1 MKKLFTKQFFRAFT
15 LLTLMLT
22 TAFVANAAFH
32 IRGGFDID
40 ENNQWGMGVTMTETS
55 TGIFEGDVTATTGF
69 NFKLY
74 NDYDNKWW
82 GSNAGSIAV
91 SDANGAITMIEAG
104 GGDTYVPCAGTLHFK
119 FTSSNHELTVTAEPR
134 GVTVASG
141 IVNGTVEVNPTT
153 ASPNET
159 VTIKLTPA
167 PGYYAEN
174 VNNNITVQVTG
185 PAGGGS
191 KAPEVGQLLT
201 VTGDAVSLATAPGE
215 YTFTMPEYPYGAL
228 VSATFQECIQLTAQ
242 MFQTMGSYAWTGE
255 AVTPTPIPTEASGLT
270 SNDFEVT
277 GYANNVDE
285 GINTASVTV
294 QGKGKYTG
302 TVTLNFS
309 IAKQLHQ
316 LTYVQ
321 PTTGG
326 TISGPNSATYTEEIT
341 LTATPAEGYQLD
353 HFTITYNETSVN
365 LDGNTFT
372 MPDYDVTVT
381 ATFTK
386 KPQLYIATPH
396 TGQEDWDKTPMTQ
409 QADGSWEITMETSE
423 MLAFTFYDQDDH
435 YYGSESQGHYYD
447 IDNTKLGIA
456 LPLSSHDPFYIKQAG
471 TWKISV
477 NADLTTVTVTGA
489 WKYNVTTTVEG
500 VGTLVAN
507 PTAAAANA
515 TVELTV
521 APGEGYELA
530 SLKVTYGESEIIPT
544 LKQGETTVYEFTM
557 PASDVTATV
566 TYTLT
571 PKLYLTGSFNN
582 WGNGGEPNIEFEK
595 VTTTTG
601 YQWELTIEL
610 EEGTEFKFHD
620 NDPNDWFGAYQ
631 WDSSFSDSD
640 PNKYYTWTEA
650 RLGQSVAIGKT
661 GNNCNMRIFR
671 DGTYKIVVNA
681 ELNAATVFGVNYKHL
696 IEVAD
701 GQEDYITPS
710 AAQAYKDA
718 EVTFTVTA
726 PEGKTIEAVTVTYK
740 VDGTSFEVNVTESE
754 GTYSFTM
761 PNYDVTIAATFSDVK
776 YDITVGEGVT
786 IVTPANITEAAAGTE
801 ITVSV
806 TPANAADFVGV
817 GITVTPTVEV
827 TENADG
833 TYTFTMPGNAV
844 SIEAKLEAI
853 LHGVMFDSDAN
864 RHWATYF
871 GNYNLT
877 APEGVEVYTV
887 GANYAVGSEVPV
899 TKINYIPAGVGVLL
913 YCPND
918 MVDITT
924 PLYTGETGTY
934 TSQLVGS
941 VEPMTLAA
949 YENYVLYNDVFL
961 LAEAGTLPAHRCYL
975 PKPAGG
981 SKMRLTLNRPGEGG
995 VITAIEGIDAEN
1007 VANVKYVNLSGM
1019 TSDKPFS
1026 GINIMVITRTD
1037 GSVETMKVVR

>member
-1 MKKLFTKQFFRAFT
+1 MKKLFTKHLFRVFT

-22 TAFVANAAFH
+22 TTLVANAAFH
-32 IRGGFDID
+32 IRGGFDV
-40 ENNQWGMGVTMTETS
+40 EANNQWGLGVTMTETS
-55 TGIFEGDVTATTGF
+55 TGVFEGDVTATTGF

-74 NDYDNKWW
+74 NDYNDKWW

-91 SDANGAITMIEAG
+91 SDANGAITMIEDG

-119 FTSSNHELTVTAEPR
+119 FISSSHELTITADPR
-134 GVTVASG
+134 PVSVASAT
-141 IVNGTVEVNPTT
+141 NGTITVNPTT

-159 VTIKLTPA
+159 VTITLTPA
-167 PGYYAEN
+167 TGYYAEN
-174 VNNNITVQVTG
+174 VDNNITVQVTG
-185 PAGGGS
+185 PVGGGN
-191 KAPEVGQLLT
+191 KAPEIGQNLT
-201 VTGDAVSLATAPGE
+201 VTGDAVATADVPGE
-215 YTFTMPEYPYGAL
+215 YTFVMPAYPYGAL
-228 VSATFQECIQLTAQ
+228 VSAEFQQCIQLTTN
-242 MFQTMGSYAWTGE
+242 MFEQIGDQNWTGE
-255 AVTPTPIPTEASGLT
+255 QITPTVTPISPLT
-270 SNDFEVT
+270 SDDYTVVYGTNT
-277 GYANNVDE
+277 DE
-285 GINTASVTV
+285 GQGTV
-294 QGKGKYTG
+294 IITGKGKYTG
-302 TVTLNFS
+302 TVTLTFTIEKGVHNV
-309 IAKQLHQ
+309 ICA
-316 LTYVQ
+316 TNENGTVTAN
-321 PTTGG
+321 PTSAVEG
-326 TISGPNSATYTEEIT
+326 TTIT
-341 LTATPAEGYQLD
+341 LTATPKDNTYQFD
-353 HFTITYNETSVN
+353 HYTVTDANNN
-365 LDGNTFT
+365 LIEVTNGTFI
-372 MPDYDVTVT
+372 MPNCDVTVT
-381 ATFTK
+381 ATFTL

-396 TGQEDWDKTPMTQ
+396 EGQQDWDKTPMTQ
-409 QADGSWEITMETSE
+409 QADGSWVIE
-423 MLAFTFYDQDDH
+423 MSSDDMLRFNFYDQDDH
-435 YYGSESQGHYYD
+435 YYGSLSEGGDYYVNETN
-447 IDNTKLGIA
+447 IGTAMPLGA
-456 LPLSSHDPFYIKQAG
+456 HDPFSIRQAG
-471 TWKISV
+471 TWTITV

-489 WKYNVTTTVEG
+489 WKYSVTTAVNGE
-500 VGTLVAN
+500 GTLVAN
-507 PTAAAANA
+507 PTSAAANT

-582 WGNGGEPNIEFEK
+582 WGLGDTPNIEFEK

-610 EEGTEFKFHD
+610 AEGTEFKFHD

-631 WDSSFSDSD
+631 WDPGFSDSD

-650 RLGQSVAIGKT
+650 RLEQSVAIGKT
-661 GNNCNMRIFR
+661 DNNCNMRIFR
-671 DGTYKIVVNA
+671 DGTWKIVVDA
-681 ELNAATVFGVNYKHL
+681 DLTAATVYGINYKHL
-696 IEVAD
+696 INVAE

-710 AAQAYKDA
+710 ATQAYKDA
-718 EVTFTVTA
+718 EVTFTIMA
-726 PEGKTIEAVTVTYK
+726 PTGKNIEDVTVTYK
-740 VDGTSFEVNVTESE
+740 VSGTSFEVNVTENE
-754 GTYSFTM
+754 GTYTFTM
-761 PNYDVTIAATFSDVK
+761 PDYDVTIAATFDDVK
-776 YDITVGEGVT
+776 YGITCGEGVT
-786 IVTPANITEAAAGTE
+786 IVEPANITEAAAGTV

-833 TYTFTMPGNAV
+833 TFTFTMPEGNVTINAV
-844 SIEAKLEAI
+844 LEAI

-871 GNYNLT
+871 GNYNLE
-877 APEGVEVYTV
+877 APENVEVYTV
-887 GANYAVGSEVPV
+887 GADYAVGSEVPV

-913 YCPND
+913 YYAGD

-924 PLYTGETGTY
+924 PVCEPDGTTY
-934 TSQLVGS
+934 TSALVGS

-949 YENYVLYNDVFL
+949 FENYILYNDIFVL
-961 LAEAGTLPAHRCYL
+961 GEGGTLPAHRCYL
-975 PKPAGG
+975 PKPADG

-1007 VANVKYVNLSGM
+1007 VANVKYVNLAGM

-1037 GSVETMKVVR
+1037 GTVETMKIVK

>member
-1 MKKLFTKQFFRAFT
+1 MKKLFTKQFFRVFT

-40 ENNQWGMGVTMTETS
+40 ESNEWGLGVTMTETS
-55 TGIFEGDVTATTGF
+55 TNIFEGDVTATTGF

-74 NDYDNKWW
+74 NDYDGKWW

-91 SDANGAITMIEAG
+91 SDENGAIIMTEG
-104 GGDTYVPCAGTLHFK
+104 GGKDTYAPCVGTLHFT
-119 FTSSNHELTVTAEPR
+119 FNSVSHELTVTADPR
-134 GVTVASG
+134 PVSVASAT
-141 IVNGTVEVNPTT
+141 NGTIAVNPTA
-153 ASPNET
+153 ASPKAT
-159 VTIKLTPA
+159 VTITLTPA
-167 PGYYAEN
+167 TGYYAEN
-174 VNNNITVQVTG
+174 SNITVQVTG
-185 PAGGGS
+185 PTGGGN
-191 KAPEVGQLLT
+191 KAPEVGQNLT

-228 VSATFQECIQLTAQ
+228 VSATFQECIPLTAE
-242 MFQTMGSYAWTGE
+242 MFQTMGAYAWTGQ

-277 GYANNVDE
+277 GYANNINE
-285 GINTASVTV
+285 GTGTASVTV

-309 IAKQLHQ
+309 IAKQVHQ

-326 TISGPNSATYTEEIT
+326 TISGPNSAAYTDEIT
-341 LTATPAEGYQLD
+341 LTATPNEGYQLD
-353 HFTITYNETSVN
+353 HFTITYNETSIN
-365 LDGNTFT
+365 LEGNTFT
-372 MPDYDVTVT
+372 MPDYDVEVT
-381 ATFTK
+381 ATFTLI
-386 KPQLYIATPH
+386 PQLYIATHVEGGPS
-396 TGQEDWDKTPMTQ
+396 EWPKTAMTQ
-409 QADGSWEITMETSE
+409 QADGSWQITLETSE
-423 MLAFTFYDQDDH
+423 MLAFTFYDQDKN

-447 IDNTKLGIA
+447 IDNTSIGIPLTLGT
-456 LPLSSHDPFYIKQAG
+456 HDPFYIKQAG
-471 TWKISV
+471 TWTITV
-477 NADLTTVTVTGA
+477 NADLTTVTVTGD
-489 WKYNVTTTVEG
+489 WKYNITTSVVGE
-500 VGTLVAN
+500 GTLVAN
-507 PTAAAANA
+507 PTTAAAGS

-530 SLKVTYGESEIIPT
+530 SLKVTYGENEIIPT
-544 LKQGETTVYEFTM
+544 LKEGETTVYEFTM

-566 TYTLT
+566 TYTMT

-582 WGNGGEPNIEFEK
+582 WGQGDTPNIEFEK

-601 YQWELTIEL
+601 YHWELTIDL
-610 EEGTEFKFHD
+610 AEGTEFKFHD

-631 WDSSFSDSD
+631 WDAGFSDSD

-650 RLGQSVAIGKT
+650 RLEQSVAIGKT

-671 DGTYKIVVNA
+671 DGTWKIVVDA
-681 ELNAATVFGVNYKHL
+681 DLTAATVYGIKYKHL
-696 IEVAD
+696 INIAE
-701 GQEDYITPS
+701 GQESNINAS
-710 AAQAYKDA
+710 AQQAYKDT

-726 PEGKTIEAVTVTYK
+726 PNGKTIEDVTVTYK
-740 VDGTSFEVNVTESE
+740 VSGTSFDVEVTGSNGS
-754 GTYSFTM
+754 YSFTM
-761 PNYDVTIAATFSDVK
+761 PDYDVTIAATFSDVK
-776 YDITVGEGVT
+776 YEITVGEGVT

-806 TPANAADFVGV
+806 TPVNAADFVGV
-817 GITVTPTVEV
+817 GITVTPSVEV
-827 TENADG
+827 TKNDDG
-833 TYTFTMPGNAV
+833 TFTFTMPEGDVTINAV
-844 SIEAKLEAI
+844 LEAI
-853 LHGVMFDSDAN
+853 LHGVLFDSDAN
-864 RHWATYF
+864 RNWATYY
-871 GNYNLT
+871 GAYNLV
-877 APEGVEVYTV
+877 APENVEVYVV
-887 GANYAVGSEVPV
+887 GDNYALGSEVPV
-899 TKINYIPAGVGVLL
+899 TKIDYIPANVGVLL

-924 PLYTGETGTY
+924 PLYTGTTGTY
-934 TSQLVGS
+934 TSALVGS
-941 VEPMTLAA
+941 VEPMTLGA
-949 YENYVLYNDVFL
+949 YENYVLYYDTFI

-975 PKPAGG
+975 PKPAGN
-981 SKMRLTLNRPGEGG
+981 SKMSLTLNRPGDGG

>member
-1 MKKLFTKQFFRAFT
+1 MKKLFTKHLFRAFT

-22 TAFVANAAFH
+22 TTLVANAAFH
-32 IRGGFDID
+32 IRGGFDV
-40 ENNQWGMGVTMTETS
+40 EANNQWGLGVTMTETS
-55 TGIFEGDVTATTGF
+55 TGVFEGDVTATTGF

-74 NDYDNKWW
+74 NDYNDKWW

-91 SDANGAITMIEAG
+91 SDANGAITMIEDG

-119 FTSSNHELTVTAEPR
+119 FISSSHELTITADPR
-134 GVTVASG
+134 PVSVGSAT
-141 IVNGTVEVNPTT
+141 NGTITVNPTT

-159 VTIKLTPA
+159 VTITLTPA
-167 PGYYAEN
+167 TGYYAEN
-174 VNNNITVQVTG
+174 VDNNITVQVTG
-185 PAGGGS
+185 PVGGGN
-191 KAPEVGQLLT
+191 KAPEIGQNLT
-201 VTGDAVSLATAPGE
+201 VTGDAIALPDAPGE
-215 YTFTMPEYPYGAL
+215 YTFTMPAYPFSAL
-228 VSATFQECIQLTAQ
+228 VSAKFLPCIELTAS
-242 MFQTMGSYAWTGE
+242 MFNPLGYYSWTGGE
-255 AVTPTPIPTEASGLT
+255 IKPVPNPAEGSGLT
-270 SNDFEVT
+270 ANDYEVT
-277 GYANNVDE
+277 GYANNIDE
-285 GINTASVTV
+285 GTGTASVTV

-309 IAKQLHQ
+309 IAKQVHQ

-326 TISGPNSATYTEEIT
+326 TISGPNSAAYTDEIT
-341 LTATPAEGYQLD
+341 LTANPADGYQLN
-353 HFTITYNETSVN
+353 HFTITYNETTVN
-365 LDGNTFT
+365 LDGNTFN
-372 MPDYDVTVT
+372 MPDYDVEVT

-386 KPQLYIATPH
+386 IPQLYIATPH
-396 TGQEDWDKTPMTQ
+396 AGQEDWDKTPMTKQ
-409 QADGSWEITMETSE
+409 DNGSWVITKTTDE

-447 IDNTKLGIA
+447 IDNTNLGTA
-456 LPLSSHDPFYIKQAG
+456 LPLGTHDPFYIKQAG
-471 TWKISV
+471 TWTITV
-477 NADLTTVTVTGA
+477 NADLTTVTVTGD
-489 WKYNVTTTVEG
+489 WKYNVTTAVVGE
-500 VGTLVAN
+500 GTLVAN
-507 PTAAAANA
+507 PTTAAANSV
-515 TVELTV
+515 VELTV

-530 SLKVTYGESEIIPT
+530 SLKVTYGENEIIPT
-544 LKQGETTVYEFTM
+544 LKEGETTVYEFTM

-566 TYTLT
+566 TYTMT

-582 WGNGGEPNIEFEK
+582 WGQGDTPNIEFEK

-601 YQWELTIEL
+601 YHWELTIDL
-610 EEGTEFKFHD
+610 AEGTEFKFHD

-631 WDSSFSDSD
+631 WDSGFSDSD

-650 RLGQSVAIGKT
+650 RLEQSVAIGKT

-671 DGTYKIVVNA
+671 DGTWKIVVDA
-681 ELNAATVFGVNYKHL
+681 DLTAATVYGIKYKHL
-696 IEVAD
+696 INIAE
-701 GQEDYITPS
+701 GQENNITASVP
-710 AAQAYKDA
+710 QAYKDT

-726 PEGKTIEAVTVTYK
+726 PDGKTIEGVTVTYK
-740 VDGTSFEVNVTESE
+740 VSGTSFDVEVTGSNGS
-754 GTYSFTM
+754 YSFTM
-761 PNYDVTIAATFSDVK
+761 PDYDVTIAATFSDVK
-776 YDITVGEGVT
+776 YEITVGEGVT

-806 TPANAADFVGV
+806 TPANPADFVGV

-833 TYTFTMPGNAV
+833 TFTFTMPEGNVTINAV
-844 SIEAKLEAI
+844 LEAI

-887 GANYAVGSEVPV
+887 GADYALGEEVPV
-899 TKINYIPAGVGVLL
+899 TKITYIPAKVGVLL
-913 YCPND
+913 YYAGD

-924 PLYTGETGTY
+924 PECEPDGTTY
-934 TSQLVGS
+934 TSALVGS

-949 YENYVLYNDVFL
+949 FENYILYNDIFVL
-961 LAEAGTLPAHRCYL
+961 GEGGTLPAHRCYL
-975 PKPAGG
+975 PKPAGN

-1007 VANVKYVNLSGM
+1007 VANVKYVNLAGM

-1037 GSVETMKVVR
+1037 GTVETMKIVK